1 MLLGSA
7 LAIAVRSPRGLAA
20 WPRWGVFLALP
31 LLVVAVCIDYS
42 QSRLLFLGTTLWT
55 LVWTAALAYLLAAPR
70 NAHIAHFFNQAWLKN
85 LGKLSYGMYVFQSPM
100 IPLLTPGLVVL
111 SGLVAP
117 RHSVS
122 GHLFHMV
129 VLCAATYVMAWFSWH
144 GFEKHWLRLKRGFPG
159 APQQIS
165 AVSSDSEAV
174 SQVQS
179 SLGQMALKGQDR
191 QENRNFLAFFSVFL
205 TKS

>member
-1 MLLGSA
+1 
-7 LAIAVRSPRGLAA
+7 
-20 WPRWGVFLALP
+20 
-31 LLVVAVCIDYS
+31 
-42 QSRLLFLGTTLWT
+42 
-55 LVWTAALAYLLAAPR
+55 
-70 NAHIAHFFNQAWLKN
+70 
-85 LGKLSYGMYVFQSPM
+85 
-100 IPLLTPGLVVL
+100 
-111 SGLVAP
+111 
-117 RHSVS
+117 
-122 GHLFHMV
+122 MV